1 MDPWSWLGFAKTTFH
16 AADTTVDIPFKTSD
30 SQSLKKVCSDPSVT
44 PPCRLTPLL
53 PGGHLQTVNFA
64 LSKDDFPIY
73 YRRQVFD
80 SDDPNYPGTFAVDF
94 VSHADASE
102 ASKGQNDDVK
112 VQRRPAQI
120 KGNLFCPSGARLFE
134 EDEWAAMDRG
144 SQDTAPMLVVMH
156 GLSGGSHE
164 VYLKECLA
172 PFVLQPKGSAPKWEA
187 CVVNA
192 RGCAGSAITSG
203 VLFNARATWDFRQTV
218 KWLRKRFPN
227 RPLFGIGFSLGANI
241 LVNYLGEE
249 GERCE
254 LDAAVSV
261 SNPWDLNVSNLS
273 LQRSWL
279 GNEVY
284 QRAMCSNL
292 KKVLMRHGD
301 ELRKNP
307 NIDLERILNTKYLY
321 EFDRELQCPT
331 WGYPTEAAYYR
342 DAASVE
348 PLMNVRTPLLCINA
362 EDDPMSPPQ
371 AQPTRE
377 VFKNP
382 YAVLCRTSMGG
393 HLGWFEIGGTRWFP
407 KSVHNFL
414 RKMAEEA
421 DLQALKQGRKAQ
433 SKELGSRTQVSSF
446 DPLRR
451 KMVYQSEW

>member
-241 LVNYLGEE
+241 LVN
-249 GERCE
+249 
-254 LDAAVSV
+254 VS
-261 SNPWDLNVSNLS
+261 L
-273 LQRSWL
+273 RSQL
-279 GNEVY
+279 TL
-284 QRAMCSNL
+284 R
-292 KKVLMRHGD
+292 RHGD

-433 SKELGSRTQVSSF
+433 SKELGLRTQVSSF